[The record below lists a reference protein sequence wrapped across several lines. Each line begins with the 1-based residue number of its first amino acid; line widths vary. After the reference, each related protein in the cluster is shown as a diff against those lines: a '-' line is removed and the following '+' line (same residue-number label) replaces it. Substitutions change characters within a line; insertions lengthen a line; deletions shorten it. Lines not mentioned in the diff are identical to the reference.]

1 MDGSISSPYDRML
14 TSLRST
20 FNRRLPGGLSE
31 PSDKRLQR
39 TLDHYI
45 KQVLRVQGVMNEQVI
60 MHETFDSMAGW
71 FRRNTSAI
79 GGSPTPSPVG
89 GGATPTLP
97 PVMTAVSSDAP
108 LTMNE
113 EEDPLMLFERLKAA
127 RAGVA
132 TVAPPLS
139 LSRGIPE
146 AIETRAKPPASSV
159 VGLQPP
165 VVGVPASF
173 MSTPLDSLDVFPP
186 SSQMVVFPPSQSK
199 DVLQRQ
205 EDVVKYR
212 ETEYNVVLNS
222 KDRNWVL
229 NRTENRYNFSVQL
242 NGGATPQGRGY
253 QATLM
258 NRLKNIVRLEFIKAI
273 LPVEGLEVV
282 VPRACDPSGTDPVP
296 ESAFVSV
303 LSNPFIQVL
312 LDEQTGNN
320 VGTNDVVDRSL
331 AICQYD
337 ATWKSDQTHDPTH
350 SRGYTLFFPK
360 FMKAQRI
367 FAPTPLASLQN
378 LHFQMLNPEGQAVSC
393 LPDSLN
399 VSHILYSNA
408 IDVSG
413 TCYYDLGST
422 GATAQYL
429 FIQTSE
435 YFPIWSFSKYDR
447 ITFAGLTKPSSVSD
461 ATTFETLATW
471 LSRPSGHIVVGIA
484 NGNLTGTAGAIQMD
498 GNSSGYAN
506 CIVLRNNFSEPNAS
520 GVCSRVLFATTAALE
535 NSFATALNGST
546 ATVPTGAV
554 LNLSRQIQ
562 LFLRVITREVDS
574 GTNVRPD
581 NI

>member
-1 MDGSISSPYDRML
+1 MTDI
-14 TSLRST
+14 
-20 FNRRLPGGLSE
+20 
-31 PSDKRLQR
+31 
-39 TLDHYI
+39 
-45 KQVLRVQGVMNEQVI
+45 
-60 MHETFDSMAGW
+60 
-71 FRRNTSAI
+71 RNTSDQFFGARNEAMLDRLLYADFQRRT
-79 GGSPTPSPVG
+79 GGDLSERQKERLTKTVRHYMQEVQTSNPTAPVQLLNKEVLTAVVPDFMSYLRRTGPKEDSELQMDVSSRFDRLQQDRQGAVAMPTAPDFQVSLESDGPSPLSRFEEIKKIREAEALREAEVAAKHRS
-89 GGATPTLP
+89 GANTTTSQELILAPRDSSMNQFVDSDVSFKAMADAAKARDAEALGARGARPRAGELMPVPPDARQLFIGNGLPVPARTGQANPTLAMP
-97 PVMTAVSSDAP
+97 TGIRDRPVLAQDV
-108 LTMNE
+108 
-113 EEDPLMLFERLKAA
+113 
-127 RAGVA
+127 
-132 TVAPPLS
+132 
-139 LSRGIPE
+139 I
-146 AIETRAKPPASSV
+146 KP
-159 VGLQPP
+159 
-165 VVGVPASF
+165 
-173 MSTPLDSLDVFPP
+173 
-186 SSQMVVFPPSQSK
+186 
-199 DVLQRQ
+199 Q
-205 EDVVKYR
+205 EDIVSYR
-212 ETEYNVVLNS
+212 ENEYNLYVYSADRDWVNNS
-222 KDRNWVL
+222 
-229 NRTENRYNFSVQL
+229 TENRYNFSVQL

-447 ITFAGLTKPSSVSD
+447 ITFAGLTKPSISAHLWGLGLCCRLWSIACVKLSD
-461 ATTFETLATW
+461 
-471 LSRPSGHIVVGIA
+471 
-484 NGNLTGTAGAIQMD
+484 
-498 GNSSGYAN
+498 
-506 CIVLRNNFSEPNAS
+506 
-520 GVCSRVLFATTAALE
+520 
-535 NSFATALNGST
+535 
-546 ATVPTGAV
+546 
-554 LNLSRQIQ
+554 
-562 LFLRVITREVDS
+562 
-574 GTNVRPD
+574 
-581 NI
+581 

>member
-1 MDGSISSPYDRML
+1 M
-14 TSLRST
+14 
-20 FNRRLPGGLSE
+20 
-31 PSDKRLQR
+31 Q
-39 TLDHYI
+39 
-45 KQVLRVQGVMNEQVI
+45 
-60 MHETFDSMAGW
+60 
-71 FRRNTSAI
+71 
-79 GGSPTPSPVG
+79 
-89 GGATPTLP
+89 P

-132 TVAPPLS
+132 TVAPPLPPS
-139 LSRGIPE
+139 LPRGIPE
-146 AIETRAKPPASSV
+146 AVETRAK
-159 VGLQPP
+159 PP

-471 LSRPSGHIVVGIA
+471 LGRPSGHIVVGIA

-520 GVCSRVLFATTAALE
+520 GVCSRVLFATTTALE

>member
-14 TSLRST
+14 ASLRGT
-20 FNRRLPGGLSE
+20 FNRRLPGGLSDTA
-31 PSDKRLQR
+31 DKRLQR

-45 KQVLRVQGVMNEQVI
+45 KQVVRVQGTINEREI
-60 MHETFDSMAGW
+60 LRESFDSMAGW
-71 FRRNTSAI
+71 FRRNTAAL
-79 GGSPTPSPVG
+79 GGSPVPVTSVAPS
-89 GGATPTLP
+89 PTLP
-97 PVMTAVSSDAP
+97 AVMTAVSTEPP

-113 EEDPLMLFERLKAA
+113 EEDPIALFERLKAA
-127 RAGVA
+127 RAGIA
-132 TVAPPLS
+132 TVAPPLPS
-139 LSRGIPE
+139 QPLME
-146 AIETRAKPPASSV
+146 LTAVETRPR
-159 VGLQPP
+159 PP

-173 MSTPLDSLDVFPP
+173 TSTPLDAI
-186 SSQMVVFPPSQSK
+186 FPPSQSK
-199 DVLQRQ
+199 DILQRQ
-205 EDVVKYR
+205 DDVVKYR
-212 ETEYNVVLNS
+212 ESEYNIVLNS
-222 KDRNWVL
+222 KDRNWFL
-229 NRTENRYNFSVQL
+229 NRTENRYNFTVQL

-282 VPRACDPSGTDPVP
+282 VPRLCDASSSTVPVP
-296 ESAFVSV
+296 EVGFVSV

-320 VGTNDVVDRSL
+320 IGTNDIVDRSL

-378 LHFQMLNPEGQAVSC
+378 LHFQLINPEGLPVSC

-399 VSHILYSNA
+399 VAHIVYSNA

-413 TCYYDLGST
+413 TCYYDLGAT
-422 GATAQYL
+422 GDTAQYL
-429 FIQTSE
+429 FLQTAD
-435 YFPIWSFSKYDR
+435 YFPLWSFSKYDR
-447 ITFAGLTKPSSVSD
+447 VTFAGLTKPTSVSD
-461 ATTFETLATW
+461 TPAFDALATW
-471 LSRPSGHIVVGIA
+471 LSRPAGHIVVGIA
-484 NGNLTGTAGAIQMD
+484 HGSLTGTAGAIQMD
-498 GNSSGYAN
+498 GNNCGYAN
-506 CIVLRNNFSEPNAS
+506 WVVIRNAFAEPDAAGTCTRS
-520 GVCSRVLFATTAALE
+520 LFASTNALE
-535 NSFATALNGST
+535 NTFAGQLNGT
-546 ATVPTGAV
+546 GATVPTGAL
-554 LNLSRQIQ
+554 LNLSRQVQ
-562 LFLRVITREVDS
+562 LFLRVVTREVDS